1 MAIRELEVF
10 AEGEWTDSA
19 GNTRS
24 FNSELP
30 EIAEQDLDLSPVPL
44 VAGHPKTDDPALGWI
59 ESLKLNAGKLI
70 ASYEDQK
77 LAPGIREFLSAPFRP
92 FRKISVKLWHPEHPS
107 NPRPGKW
114 GLAHVGLLGA
124 VPPAIPGLQNA
135 YASGDVDFTYELACE
150 PMTDPITAPPESTES
165 PPVATEPTYQAPADN
180 SAELAELRRQ
190 VEQLAQQNQALSL
203 EYSDTRDQLETERL
217 TRRFDELASSRPELT
232 AHRPQQIEF
241 LASLAKTVSPE
252 FSVGGKSPVEYHLE
266 FLAQAFGEFDPTA
279 PVIPSDEQPEPVI
292 AFNAPPGTEVD
303 REALALHQKALAYAT
318 ENNVDYLKALKAV
331 GGN

>member
-1 MAIRELEVF
+1 MAIRDLEVF
-10 AEGEWTDSA
+10 AQGEWTDSA

-24 FNSELP
+24 FDSELP
-30 EIAEQDLDLSPVPL
+30 EIVEQDLAAAPVPL
-44 VAGHPKTDDPALGWI
+44 VAGHPKTDDPALGWV
-59 ESLKLNAGKLI
+59 ESLTLNAGKLI
-70 ASYEDQK
+70 ASYDEDR

-150 PMTDPITAPPESTES
+150 PMTDPITAVPESTES
-165 PPVATEPTYQAPADN
+165 PPAATEPVFAAPDN
-180 SAELAELRRQ
+180 SAEIAELRRQ
-190 VEQLAQQNQALSL
+190 VEQLAQQNKALSL
-203 EYSDTRDQLETERL
+203 EYSATRDQLQSERL
-217 TRRFDELASSRPELT
+217 AHKFDELASSRPELA
-232 AHRPQQIEF
+232 AHRSQQVEF
-241 LASLAKTVSPE
+241 LTSLAKTVSPE
-252 FSVGGKSPVEYHLE
+252 FSISGKSPVDYHLE

-279 PVIPSDEQPEPVI
+279 SVVPSDEAPEPVI

-303 REALALHQKALAYAT
+303 REALALHQKALSYAT
-318 ENNVDYLKALKAV
+318 ENNVDYLKALSAV

>member
-1 MAIRELEVF
+1 MAIRDIEVF
-10 AEGEWTDSA
+10 AQGEWTDSA

-24 FNSELP
+24 FSSELP
-30 EIAEQDLDLSPVPL
+30 EIVEQDLAAAPVPL
-44 VAGHPKTDDPALGWI
+44 VAGHPKTDDPALGWV

-70 ASYEDQK
+70 ASYDDQK

-124 VPPAIPGLQNA
+124 VPPAIPGMQNA
-135 YASGDVDFTYELACE
+135 YASGDVDFTYEIT
-150 PMTDPITAPPESTES
+150 MTDPITLDTETPES
-165 PPVATEPTYQAPADN
+165 PPTATEPTYQAPDN
-180 SAELAELRRQ
+180 SAEIADLRRQ
-190 VEQLAQQNQALSL
+190 VEQLAQQNKALSL
-203 EYSDTRDQLETERL
+203 EYSATRDQLETERL
-217 TRRFDELASSRPELT
+217 TRRFDELASSRPEL
-232 AHRPQQIEF
+232 APHRSQQVEF
-241 LASLAKTVSPE
+241 LASLSKTVSPE

-279 PVIPSDEQPEPVI
+279 PVVPSDEAPEPVM